1 MSELTYAKVIEIADA
16 YCDNEM
22 PPAWKLE
29 VIYNFELELMSGV
42 MLLSQTEIDLVPM
55 PTAET
60 AGTLTLTVKRPHAE
74 IYWLRLVCALHEVNR
89 EYAELANM
97 TEHFNTAY
105 TAFVQ
110 WWAKTYHPK
119 TGEAGFKGYYLSAYA
134 LAQKY
139 GFAGTESE
147 WLESLKGDKGDAFT
161 YADFTPEQLA
171 ALKVKGDTGAKGDKG
186 DPGDKGDT
194 GSKGDKGDKGDQGA
208 KGDKGDKGD
217 PGKDGVSPT
226 VATEAITG
234 GTKVTVTDAAGA
246 HAFDVMDGAK
256 GDKGDKGEQGAKGDQ
271 GDAGTSVTVSSVSE
285 STADSGS
292 NVVTFSDGKQ
302 LTVKNG
308 SKGSKGDQ
316 GDKGD
321 QGIQGIQGVQGV
333 RGTAWFAQ
341 AYEPE
346 GSDVITGDLWLDG
359 NGDVRKAAASADTVI
374 NWKIAA
380 NIKGAK
386 GDKGDKGDPG
396 AKGDKGDLP
405 FVEMTEA
412 AYQAATKD
420 ANTVYLV
427 YPEAST

>member
-1 MSELTYAKVIEIADA
+1 MIEIRLKFNGRDLAEKEVAIVTAGSVETATASFSFDAAWDGFARTAIFVAGGTTKRLVLGDDGVCVVPWEVLAECKPLTVGVVGIDGSRVLPSVPVTVQLTPGIYNAGTAPEDPTPDVYAQLLSLAKETEQIAQSVRDDADA
-16 YCDNEM
+16 G
-22 PPAWKLE
+22 K
-29 VIYNFELELMSGV
+29 
-42 MLLSQTEIDLVPM
+42 
-55 PTAET
+55 
-60 AGTLTLTVKRPHAE
+60 
-74 IYWLRLVCALHEVNR
+74 
-89 EYAELANM
+89 
-97 TEHFNTAY
+97 
-105 TAFVQ
+105 
-110 WWAKTYHPK
+110 
-119 TGEAGFKGYYLSAYA
+119 FK
-134 LAQKY
+134 
-139 GFAGTESE
+139 
-147 WLESLKGDKGDAFT
+147 
-161 YADFTPEQLA
+161 
-171 ALKVKGDTGAKGDKG
+171 GAKGDKG

-246 HAFDVMDGAK
+246 HAFDVMDGVK

-386 GDKGDKGDPG
+386 GDKGDKGDTG

-405 FVEMTEA
+405 FVEMTESAYA
-412 AYQAATKD
+412 AAVKD
-420 ANTVYLV
+420 ADTVYLV